1 MELKT
6 GKQKKDNKFGLIG
19 KNISYSFSQKY
30 FSNKFKK
37 EGLDNYIYLNF
48 DINSISQITNILKKN
63 SSIKGLNVTIPY
75 KESVIPF
82 LDKLSNKAKNIGA
95 VNTIRYTKKG
105 ELKGYNTD
113 EYGFRNSLLPHL
125 KAHHKK
131 ALVLGTG
138 GASKA
143 IAYALEKLHIEY
155 SYVSRNKNTNY
166 TYNTL
171 TTEIIKEHHI
181 IINCTP
187 LGTFP
192 EIEEYPNIP
201 YDGIS
206 NEHLLYDLIYNPK
219 ETTFL
224 KKGKKQG
231 AQIINGIKMLELQ
244 AEKAWRI
251 WNK

>member
-1 MELKT
+1 
-6 GKQKKDNKFGLIG
+6 
-19 KNISYSFSQKY
+19 
-30 FSNKFKK
+30 
-37 EGLDNYIYLNF
+37 
-48 DINSISQITNILKKN
+48 
-63 SSIKGLNVTIPY
+63 
-75 KESVIPF
+75 
-82 LDKLSNKAKNIGA
+82 
-95 VNTIRYTKKG
+95 
-105 ELKGYNTD
+105 
-113 EYGFRNSLLPHL
+113 
-125 KAHHKK
+125 
-131 ALVLGTG
+131 LVLGTG

-224 KKGKKQG
+224 KKEKKQG